1 MASMSEEQARIL
13 GLISIILI
21 VLSLSYTALSFAG
34 IV

>member
-21 VLSLSYTALSFAG
+21 ALSLSYTALSFAG

>member
-1 MASMSEEQARIL
+1 MSEEQARIL

-21 VLSLSYTALSFAG
+21 VLSLSYTVLSFAG

>member
-21 VLSLSYTALSFAG
+21 VLSLSYTVLSFAG

>member
-13 GLISIILI
+13 GLISIILM